1 MHLVPQAMPGS
12 MSFEWPLRLRS
23 PLPLLFSLNSWQ
35 SVRLHATPPIL
46 PCTMCGAHA
55 AMMALAFW

>member
-12 MSFEWPLRLRS
+12 MSLEWPLRS
-23 PLPLLFSLNSWQ
+23 PLPLLLSLNSWQ
-35 SVRLHATPPIL
+35 SVRLHARPPIL

-55 AMMALAFW
+55 AMTALA